1 MTKLLTLLLLSPLAF
16 ADDHNEFT
24 IGCTDNS
31 NKKYQ
36 ITLDMDAKKFSIEE
50 KAMVISE
57 GLIAHINTSN
67 NEINFQLLEINTK
80 DNKIIFTNKNILG
93 QLVCEVQKA

>member
-1 MTKLLTLLLLSPLAF
+1 MKRILLTLLLLSPLAF
-16 ADDHNEFT
+16 AEDHNEFT

-36 ITLDMDAKKFSIEE
+36 ITLDMDAKKFRINERE
-50 KAMVISE
+50 MVISE
-57 GLIAHINTSN
+57 GLIAHINTSK

-93 QLVCEVQKA
+93 QLVCEV

>member
-1 MTKLLTLLLLSPLAF
+1 MKKLLTLLLLSPLAF

-24 IGCTDNS
+24 IGCSDNS
-31 NKKYQ
+31 KKKYQ

-57 GLIAHINTSN
+57 GLIANINTSN

-80 DNKIIFTNKNILG
+80 DNIIIFTNKNILG
-93 QLVCEVQKA
+93 HLVCEV

>member
-1 MTKLLTLLLLSPLAF
+1 MNKLLTLLLLSPLAF

-31 NKKYQ
+31 KKKYQ

-50 KAMVISE
+50 RATVISE
-57 GLIAHINTSN
+57 GLIANINTSK

-93 QLVCEVQKA
+93 QLVCEV

>member
-1 MTKLLTLLLLSPLAF
+1 MSKNILLTLLLLSPLAF

-31 NKKYQ
+31 KKKYQ

-50 KAMVISE
+50 EAMVISE
-57 GLIAHINTSN
+57 GLIANINTSN
-67 NEINFQLLEINTK
+67 NEINFQLLEINAR
-80 DNKIIFTNKNILG
+80 DNKIIFTNKNILS
-93 QLVCEVQKA
+93 QLVCEV

>member
-1 MTKLLTLLLLSPLAF
+1 MKNLLLTLLLLSPLAF

-31 NKKYQ
+31 KKKYQ
-36 ITLDMDAKKFSIEE
+36 ITLDMDAKKFSVEE
-50 KAMVISE
+50 EAMVISE
-57 GLIAHINTSN
+57 GLIANINTSN
-67 NEINFQLLEINTK
+67 NEINFQLLEINAR

-93 QLVCEVQKA
+93 QLVCEV

>member
-1 MTKLLTLLLLSPLAF
+1 MKRLLTLLLLSPLAL
-16 ADDHNEFT
+16 AYDHNEFT
-24 IGCTDNS
+24 IGCTYNS
-31 NKKYQ
+31 NKNYQ

-50 KAMVISE
+50 REMVISE
-57 GLIAHINTSN
+57 GLIAHINTSK

-93 QLVCEVQKA
+93 QLVCEV

>member
-1 MTKLLTLLLLSPLAF
+1 MKRLLTPLLLSPLAF

-24 IGCTDNS
+24 IGCSDNS
-31 NKKYQ
+31 KKKYQ

>member
-1 MTKLLTLLLLSPLAF
+1 MKNILLTLLLLSPLAF

-31 NKKYQ
+31 KKKYQ
-36 ITLDMDAKKFSIEE
+36 ITLDMDAKKFSVEE
-50 KAMVISE
+50 EAMVISE
-57 GLIAHINTSN
+57 GLIANINTSN
-67 NEINFQLLEINTK
+67 NEINFQLLEINAR

-93 QLVCEVQKA
+93 QLVCEV

>member
-1 MTKLLTLLLLSPLAF
+1 MKKLLTLLLLSPLAF

-24 IGCTDNS
+24 IGCSDNS
-31 NKKYQ
+31 KKKYQ

-57 GLIAHINTSN
+57 GLIANINTSN

-93 QLVCEVQKA
+93 HLVCEV